1 VIHLALG
8 KHIVLIVAG
17 LVLGLTPAGAAARKL
32 SDFGFSDDRAGVE
45 KLLRVLVEGGA
56 DSERRYRALVGLL
69 DAEDFEEREAA
80 SQELANLPVLDR
92 ETLARLGQSMSPE
105 VAVRVRRVLREN
117 SPARFESMIKAAL
130 DTIIA
135 AEAKGLVELMFGAL
149 EGGGDIKR
157 GEILKRVGNAARIT
171 STVADLEFLKTA
183 LHSEVALVRVG
194 AVEAISTVAG
204 VAAGDLLLAVIAD
217 ADPDVKWA
225 TAQTLSKLARR
236 ECLMPMAELLMCDD
250 NFGVRWRSLD
260 ELRRLTGK
268 DFGYYAAGD
277 VEERVGPA
285 KKWADWVRANGDS
298 AELQFGK
305 EADSEIVILFEGE
318 DLEGWKEVRSG
329 DLGAPID
336 PADKA
341 ARFRGFELKK
351 GVLQTTGL
359 NRGGELRSER
369 RFMNYTLKFDYRCPG
384 GIGDSGIGIFAGD
397 PGDGYME
404 IQILHGHSGD
414 IYRIGD
420 LKMVDAEGKPLGF
433 SGKTLAPSNEK
444 LGEWNSMQVR
454 VSDGAV
460 EIIVNDL
467 LQNRA
472 SGGPK
477 TSTGI
482 VFRNEGSRVEFRN
495 MAVESH

>member
-1 VIHLALG
+1 MRISNG
-8 KHIVLIVAG
+8 KYFVLFAAG
-17 LVLGLTPAGAAARKL
+17 LSLTLTPAKAAARKL

-45 KLLRVLVEGGA
+45 KLLRVLVEGGEE
-56 DSERRYRALVGLL
+56 SERRYRVLVRLL
-69 DAEDFEEREAA
+69 DAEDFEERESA

-92 ETLARLGQSMSPE
+92 EALARLGESMSPE
-105 VAVRVRRVLREN
+105 VAMRVRRVLREN

-135 AEAKGLVELMFGAL
+135 AEAKGLVELLFGAL

-171 STVADLEFLKTA
+171 SSVADLEFLETA
-183 LHSEVALVRVG
+183 LQSKIALVRIG
-194 AVEAISTVAG
+194 AVEAISAVAG
-204 VAAGDLLLAVIAD
+204 AAAGDLLLAVIAD
-217 ADPDVKWA
+217 PDPDVKWA
-225 TAQTLSKLARR
+225 TAQKLSKLARR
-236 ECLMPMAELLMCDD
+236 ECLKPLAELLMCDD

-260 ELRRLTGK
+260 ELRRLTGQ

-277 VEERVGPA
+277 AKEREEPA
-285 KKWADWVRANGDS
+285 KKWAEWVLANGDS

-305 EADSEIVILFEGE
+305 AADSEVVILFDGE
-318 DLEGWKEVRSG
+318 DLEGWTEVRSG
-329 DLGAPID
+329 DLGGPVD

-341 ARFRGFELKK
+341 VRFLGFEMKD
-351 GVLQTTGL
+351 GVLQTTGR
-359 NRGGELRSER
+359 NKGELRSEQ
-369 RFMNYTLKFDYRCPG
+369 RFMNYTMKFDYRCPG
-384 GIGDSGIGIFAGD
+384 GLGDGGVGVFAGD

-404 IQILHGHSGD
+404 IQILHGRSGD

-454 VSDGAV
+454 VSDGSV

-477 TSTGI
+477 TPTGI

-495 MAVESH
+495 VALERH